1 MVWWALGI
9 LTRRTISP
17 PLMGP
22 SPRKP
27 PWLTQTLD
35 QLMTGPWNVSRH
47 QLFWNMIFAGKKV
60 SKYRAASQ
68 YYIISDVGESW
79 EDRKFDCNVYLSLS
93 IYINSSVIT
102 ESYCILIEVW
112 WVDLSG
118 VLHDKETE
126 NIGRS
131 LFTHSNGQSSNTFF
145 DKDWLPEFDFKPL
158 LPDNV

>member
-1 MVWWALGI
+1 M
-9 LTRRTISP
+9 TRG
-17 PLMGP
+17 LMGTWDFDATNDFTAP
-22 SPRKP
+22 DGTFA
-27 PWLTQTLD
+27 TQTALVD
-35 QLMTGPWNVSRH
+35 TNIRSTHDWAMKCKSTLETWYLQ
-47 QLFWNMIFAGKKV
+47 GKKV

-68 YYIISDVGESW
+68 HYIISDVGESW

-112 WVDLSG
+112 WIDVSG

>member
-1 MVWWALGI
+1 M
-9 LTRRTISP
+9 
-17 PLMGP
+17 
-22 SPRKP
+22 
-27 PWLTQTLD
+27 
-35 QLMTGPWNVSRH
+35 
-47 QLFWNMIFAGKKV
+47 
-60 SKYRAASQ
+60 
-68 YYIISDVGESW
+68 
-79 EDRKFDCNVYLSLS
+79 
-93 IYINSSVIT
+93 T

-112 WVDLSG
+112 WLDVSG